1 MFLHDVI
8 KSGWDD
14 PDLYLDT
21 VRFRWLLNGNS
32 YFLEEERLCGHRE
45 TVTEEDK
52 KEARRRIDK
61 MMIEESKNNLKEFL
75 EKE

>member
-1 MFLHDVI
+1 MSVDG
-8 KSGWDD
+8 SEAADAR
-14 PDLYLDT
+14 
-21 VRFRWLLNGNS
+21 RFRWLLNGNS

-61 MMIEESKNNLKEFL
+61 VMIEESKNNLKEFL

>member
-1 MFLHDVI
+1 MMSTDRSI
-8 KSGWDD
+8 EADAR
-14 PDLYLDT
+14 
-21 VRFRWLLNGNS
+21 RFRWLLNGNS

-52 KEARRRIDK
+52 KEARKRIDK